1 MDKNK
6 EKLDGLISDMIDD
19 LPNTEAG
26 SAERTAAVE
35 DLNKTYKLKIEEA
48 KNETEKKQT
57 RNQLIVQL
65 FGIGV
70 NVGVTIWSWRN
81 FNRNYYNGLKFEET
95 GAISSKIVRD
105 LTSKMFPKF

>member
-19 LPNTEAG
+19 LPNTDAG

-35 DLNKTYKLKIEEA
+35 DLNKAYKLKIEEA
-48 KNETEKKQT
+48 KNESDKNQA

-65 FGIGV
+65 LGIGV
-70 NVGVTIWSWRN
+70 NVGLVFLQMRN
-81 FNRNYYNGLKFEET
+81 FNRNYITGLKFEET
-95 GAISSKIVRD
+95 GAISSKFVRD